1 MLLSP
6 CVVRVGV
13 VEGRGAWE
21 VGGTVAPLGRA
32 QAQPLDL
39 HWDTSIAITL
49 AAAASV
55 WCACQALARGAQ
67 DPPMAQADEHQG
79 FHDTIQDQQQDEDE
93 EEAQEQQQGEEEEE
107 EGPWVG
113 VVLCVRVCAMHV
125 WVDDTHTPH
134 TVRLINQSHMSLLCH
149 SLGQGPSR

>member
-1 MLLSP
+1 
-6 CVVRVGV
+6 V

-32 QAQPLDL
+32 QAQALDL
-39 HWDTSIAITL
+39 HWDTSIATTL

-67 DPPMAQADEHQG
+67 DPRAQADEHQG
-79 FHDTIQDQQQDEDE
+79 FHDTIQHQQQDEEE
-93 EEAQEQQQGEEEEE
+93 EEAQQEQEGEEGEEE

-134 TVRLINQSHMSLLCH
+134 TVRLINQSHMSLLYH
-149 SLGQGPSR
+149 R